1 MICNICGAEIPN
13 GENTCKYC
21 GNVMNVP
28 ERKENV
34 DQTRRVEI
42 PKRPDP
48 KPPVTHHYEN
58 VYHDNRRNGKYCIK
72 CGRPLDGATNKCIV
86 CDAAAVSR
94 RAYTN
99 EEFKNREMNI
109 MAQKRKKK
117 KQTNTVLKVTLA
129 ILATI
134 LLFLAAIIFALGM
147 SKRLGIGGND
157 DNSTNSSVTVTYK
170 PKKTAD
176 PDWEPENIGTPRP
189 TAKPTVKPT
198 DEPVRTP
205 VPNSTADPVDER
217 GGKYLYDTDKK
228 VITVNELDK
237 YKNQSNGRETIK
249 RIYWEIYARH
259 GYTFDDDLA
268 DYFETSHSWYMP
280 TTSDKS
286 EVESQFN
293 SYEKEN
299 IKIIEDYQRKQGW
312 RQ

>member
-21 GNVMNVP
+21 GNIMNVP
-28 ERKENV
+28 EKKENIEKT
-34 DQTRRVEI
+34 QRIET
-42 PKRPDP
+42 PKRPAP

-58 VYHDNRRNGKYCIK
+58 VYRENRQNGRYCTK
-72 CGRPLDGATNKCIV
+72 CGRPLDGVTNKCIV
-86 CDAAAVSR
+86 CDATAVSR

-99 EEFKNREMNI
+99 EEFKMREMDI
-109 MAQKRKKK
+109 MAKKK
-117 KQTNTVLKVTLA
+117 KKKEKKNVTLKITLI
-129 ILATI
+129 ILLTI
-134 LLFLAAIIFALGM
+134 LLFLGATIFAIKM
-147 SKRLGIGGND
+147 SKLWGIGGND
-157 DNSTNSSVTVTYK
+157 DSSTDASVSMTYK

-189 TAKPTVKPT
+189 TSSSPTIKPT

-217 GGKYLYDTDKK
+217 GGNYLYDTDKK
-228 VITVNELDK
+228 TITVSELDK
-237 YKNQSNGRETIK
+237 YRNQTNGRETIK

-268 DYFETSHSWYMP
+268 DYFEMNHSWYMP

-286 EVESQFN
+286 KVESQFN

-299 IKIIEDYQRKQGW
+299 IKIIEEYQRKQGW
-312 RQ
+312 R